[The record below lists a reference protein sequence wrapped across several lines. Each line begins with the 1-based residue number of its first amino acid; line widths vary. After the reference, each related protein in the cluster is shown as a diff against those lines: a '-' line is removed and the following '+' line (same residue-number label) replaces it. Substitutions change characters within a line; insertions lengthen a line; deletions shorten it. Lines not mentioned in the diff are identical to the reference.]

1 MNIFRI
7 SHRIPGLLAVA
18 STVLLLSACGG
29 SDEESRLGQVN
40 DSSSQ
45 ASVGASVPSNSSS
58 ALSSSTSSQRSSSS
72 SSAGGVGV
80 SSSLA
85 SSRSSTSSINSTSS
99 ARSSSS
105 SSAAPVSGDV
115 VIEWYIPT
123 ERENGDY
130 LELYEIGGYEI
141 RYKLTSTE
149 DYQSVVIDDGTVDH
163 YDLGELS
170 GDYEFQI
177 ATFDVNGLYSE
188 FVSISP
194 N

>member
-72 SSAGGVGV
+72 ASPGGVGA

-85 SSRSSTSSINSTSS
+85 SSRSSTSS

-105 SSAAPVSGDV
+105 SSAAPVSSDV

-141 RYKLTSTE
+141 RYKLTSTQ
-149 DYQSVVIDDGTVDH
+149 DYQSVVIDDGMVDH
-163 YDLGELS
+163 YDLGKLS
-170 GDYEFQI
+170 GNYEFQI